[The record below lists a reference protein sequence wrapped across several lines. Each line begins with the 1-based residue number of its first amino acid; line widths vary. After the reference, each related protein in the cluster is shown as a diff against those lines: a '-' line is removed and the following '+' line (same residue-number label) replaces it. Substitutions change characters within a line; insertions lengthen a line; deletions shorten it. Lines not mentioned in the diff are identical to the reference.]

1 VIELTQA
8 VDFDDIDLSQVDIE
22 DGGAFSIE
30 TEFLARPRTGVQ
42 FMPVIEGDEIVDGC
56 ASPPRPATIKA
67 AVTAYQELI
76 AIHGPENVI
85 VVAPFKDKPAGV
97 KELNDAIRV
106 SLGSGPPPCAG
117 DFLMI
122 TKNSFDRDRL
132 NGERYRAVAV
142 DVDRKFIKARLIGT
156 RHEIIID
163 LVKPR
168 DKGPCKDVDWG
179 YAATV
184 HKFQGSEAAAT
195 IVVIPSGTLK
205 LMKAVGGE
213 KEPWFADRSF
223 AYTACSRPKLS
234 LVLIGDP
241 KDICGAIKM
250 NRSDRVTAL
259 SRMFHSGPEPEG
271 AASALRAA

>member
-1 VIELTQA
+1 MNDLLKT
-8 VDFDDIDLSQVDIE
+8 IDWGSIDYSQVLSE
-22 DGGAFSIE
+22 DRGDDE
-30 TEFLARPRTGVQ
+30 RNMDFLSRPRAGVQ
-42 FMPVIEGDEIVDGC
+42 FVPVIEADEIVDGC
-56 ASPPRPATIKA
+56 ASPPRPATIKT
-67 AVTAYQELI
+67 VLTAYQELV

-85 VVAPFKDKPAGV
+85 TICPFKEKPAGV
-97 KELNDAIRV
+97 RELNNAIRA
-106 SLGSGPPPCAG
+106 SLGFDSPVPRPG

-122 TKNSFDRDRL
+122 MKNSGDAL

-142 DVDRKFIKARLIGT
+142 AADRKMITGRLIGT
-156 RHEIIID
+156 SHEIILD
-163 LVKPR
+163 FTPH
-168 DKGPCKDVDWG
+168 DKGPSKNVDWG

-213 KEPWFADRSF
+213 KEPSFCDRSF
-223 AYTACSRPKLS
+223 VYTACSRPKLS

-259 SRMFHSGPEPEG
+259 SRMFKKD
-271 AASALRAA
+271 AA